1 MAGVSTSA
9 DLFIVNAHAVS
20 LVELECSETK
30 LYVSRSSKGPR
41 LNSVPLELRGDA
53 SQGDEMDVLLP
64 PGVSMAP
71 SCSASLS
78 FLIIFQVWE

>member
-41 LNSVPLELRGDA
+41 LNPASLELRGDA
-53 SQGDEMDVLLP
+53 GEGEEFDVPLP
-64 PGVSMAP
+64 PGVSMA
-71 SCSASLS
+71 SSRSASLS
-78 FLIIFQVWE
+78 FLTMFQV